1 MSAAVEYLGPPPEQ
15 RNTKHARIAR
25 ELRGRPQVWGVV
37 RRPASLDSAASAAR
51 AIRDARLPAYAPAGS
66 FEAVA
71 RSVTEGTV
79 TEYRV
84 YARYVGAIPSAA

>member
-1 MSAAVEYLGPPPEQ
+1 MSSVEYLGPPPAQ
-15 RNTKHARIAR
+15 RNTKHRRIAN
-25 ELRGRPQVWGVV
+25 ELRTHPQVWGVV
-37 RRPASLDSAASAAR
+37 RKPASLDSAASAAR

-71 RSVTEGTV
+71 RTVTEGGT

-84 YARYVGAIPSAA
+84 YARYIGAAEPAA